1 MNASRLLADIVLA
14 AHLAFVGFVVFGFVA
29 IPIGG
34 RRGWHWVRGRRFRVA
49 HLAAIAFVAA
59 EALVGIACPLTVW
72 EDALRGRGTG
82 TSFVA
87 RLVHRILFYDLPEW
101 MFTVA
106 YAALALGALILW
118 RAVPPRRKRPRGRR
132 T

>member
-1 MNASRLLADIVLA
+1 VNASRLLADIVLA

-101 MFTVA
+101 VFTVA
-106 YAALALGALILW
+106 YAVLALGALILW